1 MRINKITLKN
11 FKNFENKTQEFSSL
25 NFISGVNGTGKTTLI
40 LDAVLFC
47 LWGYSYTNLAGLP
60 TRDKSKSCSVTIDLT
75 HNKDKFIIKRG
86 YPTSVEVTKNEEK
99 VKFSTSLEANKYIES
114 IVGTREQFCKFHLI
128 NAYDSET
135 DILSAGQTTIKK
147 TLFTLTDDLFNNA
160 KTKLQALKSE
170 RERLNKDGATVYTHY
185 PSIKRLFV
193 LEENIDKMRTQLKG
207 IETDLNDFRKEYNE
221 EVRQKGNKEG
231 QKASYS
237 NQKNKILSQPDSC
250 YACGQSISKES
261 YSSQLKEINESIEK
275 LNNEIAKHIESMGI
289 TKDIMQSY
297 ESNRFKIQDRIN
309 TLRDKKGK
317 LEARMK
323 QKNLTYT
330 TKDVIVVKKALTE
343 LDNLSSYYLKES
355 IKTLEPVIN
364 SVLEKIG
371 FEVTFTI
378 DDKGHF
384 AVVYKR
390 EGIEYSQKDLSTGQA
405 TIMQIAFK
413 LSLLLSMNKVGIVIA
428 DEGLG
433 SLDEDNL
440 LHVISIFENY
450 PFQLFM
456 VLHNSPELPKE
467 VRVINLIKQGGKED
481 EKK

>member
-1 MRINKITLKN
+1 MRINKISLKN

-25 NFISGVNGTGKTTLI
+25 NFISGSNGTGKTTLI

-86 YPTSVEVTKNEEK
+86 YPTSVEITKNEEK
-99 VKFSTSLEANKYIES
+99 VKFSTSIEANKYIES

-193 LEENIDKMRTQLKG
+193 LEENIDIMQTQLKG
-207 IETDLNDFRKEYNE
+207 VEIDLNDFRKEYNE

-231 QKASYS
+231 QKSNYS
-237 NQKNKILSQPDSC
+237 SQKNKILSQPDNC
-250 YACGQSISKES
+250 YTCGQSISKEC
-261 YSSQLKEINESIEK
+261 YSKQLKEINDNIEK
-275 LNNEIAKHIESMGI
+275 LNHEIGKHIESMNI

-297 ESNRFKIQDRIN
+297 ESNREKIQDRIN
-309 TLRDKKGK
+309 TLRDKKSK

-330 TKDVIVVKKALTE
+330 TKDVVVVKKALTE

-355 IKTLEPVIN
+355 LKSLTPIMNSILQKIN
-364 SVLEKIG
+364 FQVDFTVSESG
-371 FEVTFTI
+371 AFTI
-378 DDKGHF
+378 NLQSN
-384 AVVYKR
+384 
-390 EGIEYSQKDLSTGQA
+390 GISYSQKDLSTGQRL
-405 TIMQIAFK
+405 ILQIALK
-413 LSLLLSMNKVGIVIA
+413 IALLLSMNKIGVIVA
-428 DEGLG
+428 DEGLS
-433 SLDEDNL
+433 SLDDHNL
-440 LHVISIFENY
+440 NNIINLFEQY

-456 VLHNSPELPKE
+456 VLHHFKDVPNSVK
-467 VRVINLIKQGGKED
+467 VINLGV
-481 EKK
+481 